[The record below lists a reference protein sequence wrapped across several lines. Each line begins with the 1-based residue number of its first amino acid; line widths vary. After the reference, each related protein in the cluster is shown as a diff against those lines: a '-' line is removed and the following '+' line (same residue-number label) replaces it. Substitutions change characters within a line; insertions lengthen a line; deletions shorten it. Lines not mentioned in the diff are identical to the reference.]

1 MRLSIAA
8 AALFA
13 AHATCARGEKGT
25 LASASSSSSSSSSS
39 VEQQRQRQGVSSTKA
54 SFVRSPN
61 NRRGGINERPSS
73 TKSRKKGQQ
82 QWQQEECIPTN
93 NGILTTNGSKRPNNQ
108 DGRTTYTSVPPSSS
122 ALAAEGQGK
131 DDSASSSSSSSGGD
145 GDGGGS
151 DFVGILSCGLGQYC
165 RESSESSLGGF
176 CVDLGADFGDES
188 EDATITTMSSSRS
201 RRTSR
206 VSNRF
211 PQEQQ
216 LVRGHRSLHDQRQ
229 EQVVGRLTVLQL
241 ADLFCNRPDESGLIL
256 DCDCNDM
263 DFENNTGTLSC
274 YIGPSCTEWKTGCD
288 GGSGGLSAESGG
300 ALDFARTV
308 EKFDQC
314 TTEVFT
320 ANITTES
327 LYEYTSCYTQT
338 MPQSNHTFSYC
349 TDFAFNAIDGP
360 TCDIEIE
367 GVKCNSCDIAIG
379 AGVTYGENCE
389 VFGKHSM
396 KPRTCWQ
403 CLHFCS
409 IVFCFFVLSHPSNLT
424 NKTTIFKK

>member
-1 MRLSIAA
+1 MRLSVAA
-8 AALFA
+8 ATLLA
-13 AHATCARGEKGT
+13 AHATCAARGEKGT
-25 LASASSSSSSSSSS
+25 PTSASPSSLS
-39 VEQQRQRQGVSSTKA
+39 VEQQRQQQRPQRQRQDVSSTAA
-54 SFVRSPN
+54 SFVRSPK
-61 NRRGGINERPSS
+61 NRRGGINEAPSFS
-73 TKSRKKGQQ
+73 KRRQEEQQ
-82 QWQQEECIPTN
+82 QWRQEECIPTN
-93 NGILTTNGSKRPNNQ
+93 NDILINSEGKRLNNQ
-108 DGRTTYTSVPPSSS
+108 DGRTTYTSVPPSPSD
-122 ALAAEGQGK
+122 LAAKEQEE
-131 DDSASSSSSSSGGD
+131 DNFASSSSSSGGE
-145 GDGGGS
+145 GGGS

-176 CVDLGADFGDES
+176 CVDLGADFGDET
-188 EDATITTMSSSRS
+188 EDATITTMSSTSS
-201 RRTSR
+201 RRTSK

-211 PQEQQ
+211 PQEHQF
-216 LVRGHRSLHDQRQ
+216 VRGHRSLHTQRQ
-229 EQVVGRLTVLQL
+229 DQVVGRLTVLQL

-274 YIGPSCTEWKTGCD
+274 YVGPSCTELNTGCD
-288 GGSGGLSAESGG
+288 GGSGGLSAGSGG

-308 EKFDQC
+308 EKFDHC

-338 MPQSNHTFSYC
+338 MPQSNYTFSYC

-367 GVKCNSCDIAIG
+367 GVKCNSCDIGIG

-389 VFGKHSM
+389 VFGKYSM
-396 KPRTCWQ
+396 KPTACWQ
-403 CLHFCS
+403 CL
-409 IVFCFFVLSHPSNLT
+409 CFFQIYMFVSSSFLILQ
-424 NKTTIFKK
+424 I

>member
-1 MRLSIAA
+1 M
-8 AALFA
+8 
-13 AHATCARGEKGT
+13 
-25 LASASSSSSSSSSS
+25 
-39 VEQQRQRQGVSSTKA
+39 
-54 SFVRSPN
+54 
-61 NRRGGINERPSS
+61 
-73 TKSRKKGQQ
+73 
-82 QWQQEECIPTN
+82 
-93 NGILTTNGSKRPNNQ
+93 
-108 DGRTTYTSVPPSSS
+108 
-122 ALAAEGQGK
+122 
-131 DDSASSSSSSSGGD
+131 
-145 GDGGGS
+145 
-151 DFVGILSCGLGQYC
+151 SCGLGQYC

-176 CVDLGADFGDES
+176 CVDLDADS
-188 EDATITTMSSSRS
+188 EDGSDDATATTVSSSSSRRAS
-201 RRTSR
+201 RV

-216 LVRGHRSLHDQRQ
+216 LIRGGHRSLHYQRQ
-229 EQVVGRLTVLQL
+229 DQVVGKLTVLQL
-241 ADLFCNRPDESGLIL
+241 ADLFCNRPDESGLVL

-274 YIGPSCTEWKTGCD
+274 YVGPSCTELDTGCD
-288 GGSGGLSAESGG
+288 GGSGGLSAGSGG

-308 EKFDQC
+308 EKFDHC

-338 MPQSNHTFSYC
+338 MPQSNYTFSYC

-389 VFGKHSM
+389 VFGKYSM
-396 KPRTCWQ
+396 KRRTCRQ
-403 CLHFCS
+403 RCFAFICLLFFQSYS
-409 IVFCFFVLSHPSNLT
+409 IT
-424 NKTTIFKK
+424 NFWF